1 MPKIMPIDEFRDAL
15 RQKALSRREVTA
27 TLAAVGVATVSMAAP
42 LRPARAQDDWLYLF
56 TRTGHEV
63 PEPHPEFSAKY
74 DREPAASFYA
84 DNDEALEKIR
94 AGFSA
99 DIVCP
104 SSSSVIRWIH
114 AGLLEPIDT
123 ARLSHWDE
131 MFPQLQTIRG
141 TTDEAGNHYYAPW
154 SWGNSS
160 IVFRTDLAPE
170 YVGQENHT
178 WKILWDDKYAGRV
191 AFRDNWAGTTI
202 AAGLIAGVKDPFNMT
217 DEEIGQV
224 RELLREQRDNNLF
237 YWSSEVDA
245 QTALASGEIV
255 AMYAWNSAYA
265 QLKAEGVPVEY
276 MVPKEGLLTWVDG
289 HCLLT
294 TYIGTDEQRYDYLD
308 ATLAP
313 EVGVFMIEEYAYG
326 ASNMK
331 SFEMADQEMIATLG
345 LSDPVAV
352 MDNSL
357 WYETVPP
364 DVQRKLVDLHDEVL
378 AGM

>member
-15 RQKALSRREVTA
+15 GQKALSRREVTA
-27 TLAAVGVATVSMAAP
+27 TLAAVGVATVSMAVP
-42 LRPARAQDDWLYLF
+42 TRPARAEDGWLYLF
-56 TRTGHEV
+56 TWNGYEL
-63 PEPHPEFSAKY
+63 PELHPAFYEKY
-74 DREPAASFYA
+74 GRSPDASFYA

-94 AGFSA
+94 AGFDA

-104 SSSSVIRWIH
+104 SSSTVIRWIH
-114 AGLLEPIDT
+114 AGLLDPIDT
-123 ARLSHWDE
+123 GRLSHWNE

-141 TTDEAGNHYYAPW
+141 TTDDDGNHYYAPW

-170 YVGQENHT
+170 YAGQENHT

-202 AAGLIAGVKDPFNMT
+202 PAGLIAGVTDPFNMT
-217 DEEIGQV
+217 DEEIEKV
-224 RELLREQRDNNLF
+224 RVLLQEQRDNNLF

-245 QTALASGEIV
+245 QTAIASGEIV

-289 HCLLT
+289 HCLLKSH
-294 TYIGTDEQRYDYLD
+294 IGTDEQRYDYLD
-308 ATLAP
+308 ATLSP

-331 SFEMADQEMIATLG
+331 SFEMADPEMIATLG
-345 LSDPVAV
+345 LSDPSAV
-352 MDNSL
+352 MDSSL

-364 DVQRKLVDLHDEVL
+364 EIQRKLVNLHDEVL
-378 AGM
+378 AGI